1 VRRGVLFIGVMTGTC
16 LVVLAYS
23 DGFHPALPAVPHLI
37 GVTLAAVLVW
47 LVMAAAVTW
56 LAELLRRHHK
66 ALAGHAVRHGKR
78 GTIAAAR
85 MAGNGGRS
93 VTSRLTSWAG
103 PRWSAR
109 IPVRGGMDRAL
120 PQDAAERRDVIEA
133 ERRRPADS
141 AWLRPGEKRCRACR
155 GAGSGKDG
163 TGTCPACRGWG
174 SAPPDPDG
182 PEAAPGTI
190 CTACGR
196 AASPD
201 DPVLADGG
209 GPVHRSHAREQQ
221 ASYDAALSGNPQ
233 QGDDADVRAEVWRL
247 RREAEVANLRGNKA
261 AADELGSRA
270 CDLEATLQNPSPVE
284 RARMDAWPRARAG
297 NAWLAGEGPRPAW
310 LDEPNNP
317 AGAPA
322 PDGTSPNGE
331 TTMASRINPD
341 RRAHRAASLS
351 GGKVPSEWGAVVAT
365 AADFEPE
372 DDAHLL
378 SWLSDQVQGIGAYAE
393 GLIEAYETAIN
404 SVGLDPKGLAT
415 LHDVAD
421 AAAHCAEIMNAA
433 KHKFTEY
440 YELPREFAANG
451 GLAPHD
457 GRWVTGEGG

>member
-1 VRRGVLFIGVMTGTC
+1 VRRAVLFTGITLGTC
-16 LVVLAYS
+16 LTVLAYM
-23 DGFHPALPAVPHLI
+23 DGARLAVPGVPHLI
-37 GVTLAAVLVW
+37 GVTLGAVLAW
-47 LVMAAAVTW
+47 LAMAAAVTW
-56 LAELLRRHHK
+56 LTELLRRHHK
-66 ALAGHAVRHGKR
+66 AIAAGGWRHGKR

-93 VTSRLTSWAG
+93 ATSRLTSWAG

-109 IPVRGGMDRAL
+109 LPVRGGMDRAL

-155 GAGSGKDG
+155 GTGSGKDG

-182 PEAAPGTI
+182 PEAAPGTV

-196 AASPD
+196 PGSPD

-221 ASYDAALSGNPQ
+221 ASYGAALSGNPQ

-247 RREAEVANLRGNKA
+247 RREAEVANLRGDKA
-261 AADELGSRA
+261 AAGELESRA
-270 CDLEATLQNPSPVE
+270 CDLEATLQNPSPAE
-284 RARMDAWPRARAG
+284 RARMDAWPRARAA
-297 NAWLAGEGPRPAW
+297 NAWLEGRGPRPAW
-310 LDEPNNP
+310 LDEPHNP

-322 PDGTSPNGE
+322 PDGTSPNGD
-331 TTMASRINPD
+331 TMASRINPD
-341 RRAHRAASLS
+341 RRAHRAASQS
-351 GGKVPSEWGAVVAT
+351 GGKVPSEWGPVVAA

-372 DDAHLL
+372 DDAALL
-378 SWLSDQVQGIGAYAE
+378 TWMADQVAGMGAYAE
-393 GLIEAYETAIN
+393 GLIEAYETGVNA
-404 SVGLDPKGLAT
+404 VGLDPKGLAT

-433 KHKFTEY
+433 KHKFAEH
-440 YELPREFAANG
+440 YELPREFSGNG
-451 GLAPHD
+451 GLMPHD

>member
-1 VRRGVLFIGVMTGTC
+1 MGVMTGTC

-47 LVMAAAVTW
+47 LVMAAVVTW

-66 ALAGHAVRHGKR
+66 ALAAGGWRHGKR

-85 MAGNGGRS
+85 MAGKGGRS
-93 VTSRLTSWAG
+93 ATSRLTSWAG

-109 IPVRGGMDRAL
+109 RPDDQSVTDLPVRVHN
-120 PQDAAERRDVIEA
+120 AE
-133 ERRRPADS
+133 DS

-155 GAGSGKDG
+155 GTGSGKDG

-182 PEAAPGTI
+182 PEAAPGTV

-201 DPVLADGG
+201 DPVLADSG

-221 ASYDAALSGNPQ
+221 ASYDAALSGSPQ

-247 RREAEVANLRGNKA
+247 RREAEVANLRDDKA
-261 AADELGSRA
+261 AAGELESRA
-270 CDLEATLQNPSPVE
+270 CDLEATLQNPSPAE
-284 RARMDAWPRARAG
+284 RARMDAWPRARAA
-297 NAWLAGEGPRPAW
+297 NAWLAGQGPRPAW

-378 SWLSDQVQGIGAYAE
+378 NWLSDQVQGIGAYAE
-393 GLIEAYETAIN
+393 ALIEAYETAIN